1 MSTIQLDAGMATT
14 LERSFK
20 QDLSD
25 YLWSAGCLQN
35 NPDAI
40 KGTHALHL
48 KAGAEIITTCTYQAS
63 FQGFQR
69 AGYSEQEAMTTM
81 LKGVELA
88 NEAKKE
94 CGKPNV
100 RVALSIGPYGAMLA
114 NGAEYTGDY
123 HGMTGR
129 ELEEFHR
136 RRLNVFFSDGN
147 PQNGIDMI
155 LFETIPCYQEAQ
167 AIQQLLKHVKYPVP
181 VMVSFSCNSSHTVC
195 HGEPISDCVA
205 LFNDM
210 DQVIAVGVNC
220 TKPRY
225 ISSLLQD
232 IKSTAPNKT
241 IIVYPDGG
249 EEWDAEAR
257 SWVSGSQVGAD
268 AFGRMCKKWA
278 DQFGP
283 DIIIGG
289 CCGTTQEHIASITQ
303 NITNRQ

>member
-1 MSTIQLDAGMATT
+1 MPIIQLDAGMATT
-14 LERSFK
+14 LERSFN
-20 QDLSD
+20 QDLSE
-25 YLWSAGCLQN
+25 
-35 NPDAI
+35 AI

-48 KAGAEIITTCTYQAS
+48 EAGAEIITTCTYQAS

-69 AGYSEQEAMTTM
+69 AGYSENDTVATM
-81 LKGVELA
+81 LKGVDLA
-88 NEAKKE
+88 NQARQA

-100 RVALSIGPYGAMLA
+100 RIALSMGPYGATLA

-123 HGMTGR
+123 NGINGR

-136 RRLNVFFSDGN
+136 RRLNVFFSGGN
-147 PQNGIDMI
+147 PHAGIDMI

-167 AIQQLLKHVKYPVP
+167 AIQQLLNHVKYPVP
-181 VMVSFSCNSSHTVC
+181 VMVSFSCNSPHTVC
-195 HGEPISDCVA
+195 HGESISDCVG

-225 ISSLLQD
+225 ISSLLRD
-232 IKSTAPNKT
+232 IKQTAPNKT

-249 EEWDAEAR
+249 EEWDAQAR
-257 SWVSGSQVGAD
+257 AWVSGTQVGAD
-268 AFGRMCKKWA
+268 AFGGMCKDWA

-289 CCGTTQEHIASITQ
+289 CCGTTQDHIASITQ
-303 NITNRQ
+303 KCYKSQ